1 MKHIASHLRFSVL
14 WFSFVFGIPVIG
26 IVAAPFPAVAQ
37 ATSPA
42 EQPAIES
49 PSEEAAHPPK
59 TEAAEAEEH
68 ENDQYRHAPVVVSV
82 SNMLHMSVES
92 TARMFEIINI
102 LVLALAILIPLGR
115 FLPKFLRKRSENL
128 RNDIENAR
136 KVSEDANSRLGAIEA
151 KLSSIDQEIAKFRS
165 EVEQEMLHD
174 EARIKAALEEESA
187 RIVTSAEQE
196 IGVAAAQA
204 KRSLRH
210 FAADLAIEQAAKQLV
225 LTPETDRA
233 LIAEFVRDTTS
244 NGAGKGGQN

>member
-1 MKHIASHLRFSVL
+1 LKQIASQLRFSIL
-14 WFSFVFGIPVIG
+14 WFSFVFGIPVAG
-26 IVAAPFPAVAQ
+26 IVATPYHAVAQ
-37 ATSPA
+37 LTSPA
-42 EQPAIES
+42 EQPAIQS
-49 PSEEAAHPPK
+49 PAEEAANPPK
-59 TEAAEAEEH
+59 TEHAEAEEH
-68 ENDQYRHAPVVVSV
+68 ENDQYRHAPVVQSV
-82 SNMLHMSVES
+82 SNMLHLSVET

-115 FLPKFLRKRSENL
+115 FLPKFLRRRSEKL
-128 RNDIENAR
+128 SSDIEAAR
-136 KVSEDANSRLGAIEA
+136 KVSEDANSRLSAIEA
-151 KLSSIDQEIAKFRS
+151 KLSSIDQEISKFRN
-165 EVEQEMLHD
+165 EVEQEMLQD

-187 RIVTSAEQE
+187 RIVASAEQE
-196 IGVAAAQA
+196 IGSAAAQA